1 MSRGNGQNRGES
13 RGQRGSGRNRER
25 RNGQTG
31 GRQNENRSDDRDKKA
46 RNQARSQRRREKTK
60 QVRKDIVSFLKQF
73 DIEEYRER
81 ARYMNR
87 RFILHIGPTNS
98 GKTYDALQALKGA
111 RTGVYLGPLRLL
123 ALEMYDTLNGQN
135 VPCELLTGEEFI
147 RTPGCR
153 ITASTIELCNFTKR
167 YDVAVIDEAQMIS
180 DPSRGGNWTKAIFL
194 VDAAEV
200 HICLSPD
207 AELLICSIL
216 DSFEAE
222 YEIHVHE
229 RLAPLVFSGTLDGM
243 EQVQDGDA
251 VIVFSRRAVLATAG
265 ELQKLGK
272 QASVIYGALPP
283 ASRREE
289 VRRFAAGENTVVVS
303 TDAIGMGISLPIRRV
318 IFRELT
324 KFDGEDDRTLTD
336 SEIRQIAGRAGRY
349 GIYDKG
355 EVLCMS
361 HPEIVSKALQRTG
374 KQLRNITIPFPRE
387 AIETGFPFHKL
398 FYEWQQLPII
408 SGFAREDMTEAAF
421 LLNELGGTIARKLP
435 RELLYELIT
444 CPVDVKNEQL
454 VLYWLESVIAIS
466 VDAIPEVPMFETD
479 TLEGCELQYKAL
491 DVRHQLLRRIG
502 IEDPR
507 MDEKM
512 ELCEKINQLLLT
524 DKKNFRKRCR
534 RCGRLLPATWPY
546 GICDAC
552 FHRHQPRGARRG
564 GRRR

>member
-1 MSRGNGQNRGES
+1 M
-13 RGQRGSGRNRER
+13 GR
-25 RNGQTG
+25 
-31 GRQNENRSDDRDKKA
+31 KA
-46 RNQARSQRRREKTK
+46 K
-60 QVRKDIVSFLKQF
+60 QVRTDICNFLKQF

-81 ARYMNR
+81 AAQLDR

-98 GKTYDALQALKGA
+98 GKTYDALQALQA
-111 RTGVYLGPLRLL
+111 ADTGVYLGPLRLL
-123 ALEMYDTLNGQN
+123 ALEMYDTMNANG
-135 VPCELLTGEEFI
+135 VKCELLTGEEFI
-147 RTPGCR
+147 RTEGAR
-153 ITASTIELCNFTKR
+153 ITASTIELCNFSKR

-180 DPSRGGNWTKAIFL
+180 DPYRGGSWTKAIFL

-207 AELLICSIL
+207 AEQLICRLL
-216 DSFEAE
+216 DSFGAD
-222 YEIHVHE
+222 YEVQQHE
-229 RLAPLVFSGTLDGM
+229 RLAPLVFSGTLDDIS
-243 EQVQDGDA
+243 QVEDGDA
-251 VIVFSRRAVLATAG
+251 VIVFSRKAVLATAG
-265 ELQKLGK
+265 ELQRLGK
-272 QASVIYGALPP
+272 RASVIYGALPP

-289 VRRFAAGENTVVVS
+289 VRKFAAGENTVVVS

-349 GIYDKG
+349 GIYNKG
-355 EVLCMS
+355 EVLSMAG
-361 HPEIVSKALQRTG
+361 PEIVSKALRRTG
-374 KQLRNITIPFPRE
+374 RQLRDITIPFPRE

-408 SGFAREDMTEAAF
+408 SGFTREDMTEAAF
-421 LLNELGGTIARKLP
+421 LLNELGGTIARTLD
-435 RELLYELIT
+435 RQLLYELIT
-444 CPVDVKNEQL
+444 CPVDIKNEQL

-502 IEDPR
+502 IEEPR
-507 MDEKM
+507 MDEKL

-524 DKKNFRKRCR
+524 DKRNFRKRCR
-534 RCGRLLPATWPY
+534 RCGRSLPATWPY

-552 FHRHQPRGARRG
+552 FHRHRPRGARR
-564 GRRR
+564 RRR

>member
-1 MSRGNGQNRGES
+1 MGRQRQGTDRGAGRPEHHRSRK
-13 RGQRGSGRNRER
+13 GRN
-25 RNGQTG
+25 
-31 GRQNENRSDDRDKKA
+31 
-46 RNQARSQRRREKTK
+46 KTK
-60 QVRKDIVSFLKQF
+60 QINKDIVAFLNEF
-73 DIEEYRER
+73 DIVEYRER
-81 ARYMNR
+81 ARELDR

-98 GKTYDALQALKGA
+98 GKTYDALQALKEA

-123 ALEMYDTLNGQN
+123 ALEMYDTLNMQN
-135 VPCELLTGEEFI
+135 VRCELLTGEEFI
-147 RTPGCR
+147 RVPGAQ

-200 HICLSPD
+200 HICLAPE
-207 AELLICSIL
+207 AEQLICRLL
-216 DSFEAE
+216 DSFEAD
-222 YEIHVHE
+222 YEVQHHE
-229 RLAPLVFSGTLDGM
+229 RLAPLVFSGQLDGID
-243 EQVQDGDA
+243 QVQDGDA
-251 VIVFSRRAVLATAG
+251 VIVFSRRSVLATAG
-265 ELQKLGK
+265 ELQTLGK
-272 QASVIYGALPP
+272 RASVIYGALPP

-289 VRRFAAGENTVVVS
+289 VRKFSAGENTVVVS
-303 TDAIGMGISLPIRRV
+303 TDAIGMGISLPIKRI

-355 EVLCMS
+355 EVLSMAD
-361 HPEIVSKALQRTG
+361 PDTVRKALQRTG
-374 KQLRNITIPFPRE
+374 RQLRDVTIPFPRE
-387 AIETGFPFHKL
+387 AIDTGFPFNRL
-398 FYEWQQLPII
+398 FDEWQQLPII

-421 LLNELGGTIARKLP
+421 LLSELGGKIARSLDRK
-435 RELLYELIT
+435 LLYEMIT

-466 VDAIPEVPMFETD
+466 VDAIPEVPMFDTD

-507 MDEKM
+507 MDEKL

-534 RCGRLLPATWPY
+534 MCGRSLPATWPY

-552 FHRHQPRGARRG
+552 FHRHRRG
-564 GRRR
+564 GRPGGGSGARSGSGARANSSGGGSGARSGGHRSRSRKRR

>member
-1 MSRGNGQNRGES
+1 MSH
-13 RGQRGSGRNRER
+13 RNTSSKSKSKPKPKQKASAR
-25 RNGQTG
+25 
-31 GRQNENRSDDRDKKA
+31 GRQPRKGSSD
-46 RNQARSQRRREKTK
+46 
-60 QVRKDIVSFLKQF
+60 IISFLSQF
-73 DIEEYRER
+73 DIGEYRER
-81 ARYMNR
+81 ARFMNR

-98 GKTYDALQALKGA
+98 GKTYDALQALKAA

-123 ALEMYDTLNGQN
+123 ALEMYDTLNSQG
-135 VPCELLTGEEFI
+135 VLCELLTGEEFI
-147 RTPGCR
+147 RTSGAN

-180 DPSRGGNWTKAIFL
+180 DPFRGGNWTKAIFL

-207 AELLICSIL
+207 AQQLICSIL
-216 DSFEAE
+216 DSFEAD
-222 YEIHVHE
+222 YDVQWHD
-229 RLAPLVFSGTLDGM
+229 RLAPLVFSGTIDSM
-243 EQVQDGDA
+243 KDVQDGDA
-251 VIVFSRRAVLATAG
+251 VIVFSRKAVLATAG
-265 ELQKLGK
+265 ELQNLGK
-272 QASVIYGALPP
+272 KASVIYGALPP

-289 VRRFAAGENTVVVS
+289 VRKFAAGENTVVVS

-355 EVLCMS
+355 EVLS
-361 HPEIVSKALQRTG
+361 LRDPETVKKALQRTG
-374 KQLRNITIPFPRE
+374 KQLRDITIPFPRE
-387 AIETGFPFHKL
+387 AIETGFPFSRL
-398 FYEWQQLPII
+398 FDEWQRLPII
-408 SGFAREDMTEAAF
+408 SGFTREDMTEASF
-421 LLNELGGTIARKLP
+421 LLSELGGKIARKLD
-435 RELLYELIT
+435 RQLLYELIT

-502 IEDPR
+502 IEEPR
-507 MDEKM
+507 MDEKL

-534 RCGRLLPATWPY
+534 RCGRSLPATWPY

-552 FHRHQPRGARRG
+552 FHRHRPRGARR
-564 GRRR
+564 RRR